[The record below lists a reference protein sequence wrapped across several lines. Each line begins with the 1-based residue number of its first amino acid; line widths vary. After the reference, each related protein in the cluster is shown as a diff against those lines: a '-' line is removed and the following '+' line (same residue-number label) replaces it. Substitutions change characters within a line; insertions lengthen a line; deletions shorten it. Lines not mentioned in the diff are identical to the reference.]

1 MKICFVCFDNVK
13 ANKTKNK
20 LVKLYGNST
29 VEKCNFI
36 VALGGDGFL
45 LKTIHDYNKFNLPI
59 YGMNLGTIGFLM
71 NKYDEKNLLKNLQE
85 AQKVKIKPLKMKA
98 INQNNS
104 NFKSLAFNEVSII
117 RNTYQAAKLSI
128 KINGIVRMKEL
139 ICDGVLVSTPAGS
152 TAYNLSA
159 HGPIIPLGTNALA
172 LTPISPFRPRRW
184 RGALIPESTAISI
197 EAIDSINR
205 PISVAA
211 DHNESQNIKSVII
224 KVAKSISQ
232 TLLFNSN
239 HSFDE
244 RILKEQFI
252 E

>member
-1 MKICFVCFDNVK
+1 MKICFVCFDNSK
-13 ANKTKNK
+13 ANSTKKK
-20 LVKLYGNST
+20 LVKLYGNLS
-29 VEKCNFI
+29 VEKSDVI

-45 LKTIHDYNKFNLPI
+45 LKAIHDYKNFNLPI
-59 YGMNLGTIGFLM
+59 YGMNLGTVGFLM
-71 NKYDEKNLLKNLQE
+71 NKYDGKNLLKNLKE
-85 AQKVKIKPLKMKA
+85 AQKVKIKPLSMKA
-98 INQNNS
+98 ISQDNS
-104 NFKSLAFNEVSII
+104 SFKSLAFNEVSII
-117 RNTYQAAKLSI
+117 RKTYQAAKLLI
-128 KINGIVRMKEL
+128 KINGVVRMKEL
-139 ICDGVLVSTPAGS
+139 ICDGVLVATPAGS

-184 RGALIPESTAISI
+184 RGALIPESTVISI
-197 EAIDSINR
+197 EALDSINR
-205 PISVAA
+205 PVSVAA

-224 KVAKSISQ
+224 KVAKNISQ

>member
-1 MKICFVCFDNVK
+1 MNICFVCFDNNK
-13 ANKTKNK
+13 AIKTKKK
-20 LVKLYGNST
+20 LIKLYGNSS
-29 VEKCNFI
+29 VERSDVI

-45 LKTIHDYNKFNLPI
+45 LKTIHDFKNFNLPI
-59 YGMNLGTIGFLM
+59 YGINLGTVGFLM
-71 NKYDEKNLLKNLQE
+71 NQYDEKNLLKNLRE
-85 AQKVKIKPLKMKA
+85 AQKVKIKPLYMKA

-104 NFKSLAFNEVSII
+104 TFKSLAFNEVSII
-117 RNTYQAAKLSI
+117 RKTYQAAKLLI
-128 KINGIVRMKEL
+128 KINEVIRIKEL
-139 ICDGVLVSTPAGS
+139 ICDGILVATPAGS

-184 RGALIPESTAISI
+184 KGALIPESTVISI
-197 EAIDSINR
+197 ETLDSKNR
-205 PISVAA
+205 PVSVAA
-211 DHNESQNIKSVII
+211 DHNELQNTKSVII
-224 KVAKSISQ
+224 KISKNISQ

-252 E
+252 G

>member
-1 MKICFVCFDNVK
+1 LKICFVCFDNIK

-29 VEKCNFI
+29 VEKSDVI

-45 LKTIHDYNKFNLPI
+45 LKTIHDYKNFNLPI
-59 YGMNLGTIGFLM
+59 YGMNLGTVGFLM
-71 NKYDEKNLLKNLQE
+71 NKYDGKNLLKNLQE
-85 AQKVKIKPLKMKA
+85 SQKVKIKPLSMKA
-98 INQNNS
+98 INQDNS
-104 NFKSLAFNEVSII
+104 NFTSLAFNEVSII
-117 RNTYQAAKLSI
+117 RKTYQATKLLI

-159 HGPIIPLGTNALA
+159 HGPIIPLGTSALA

-184 RGALIPESTAISI
+184 RGALIPESTVISI

-205 PISVAA
+205 PVSVAA

-224 KVAKSISQ
+224 KVAKNIFQ

>member
-1 MKICFVCFDNVK
+1 MKICFVCFDNIK

-29 VEKCNFI
+29 VEKSDVI

-45 LKTIHDYNKFNLPI
+45 LKTIHDYNNFNLPI
-59 YGMNLGTIGFLM
+59 YGMNLGTVGFLM
-71 NKYDEKNLLKNLQE
+71 NKYDGKNLLKNLQE
-85 AQKVKIKPLKMKA
+85 AQKVKIKPLKMEA
-98 INQNNS
+98 INQDNS
-104 NFKSLAFNEVSII
+104 IIKSLAFNEVSII
-117 RNTYQAAKLSI
+117 RKTYQAAKLSI
-128 KINGIVRMKEL
+128 KINGVIRIKEL
-139 ICDGVLVSTPAGS
+139 ICDGVLVSTSAGS

-184 RGALIPESTAISI
+184 RGALIPESTVISI
-197 EAIDSINR
+197 ESIDSTNR
-205 PISVAA
+205 PVSVAA

-224 KVAKSISQ
+224 KVAKNISQ